1 MHEIEINSCVNF
13 RPRTSADKDYVMIGH
28 KESGCFASLGYYGPG
43 AGEHNINLN
52 YTDNQP
58 GCVTKSIV
66 IHEALHILGMIHEQS
81 RPDRNEFITVNWEKI
96 KVEKRF
102 QFNCINKQFFFRF
115 VGLLLTTGQIY
126 TGTVK
131 L

>member
-1 MHEIEINSCVNF
+1 
-13 RPRTSADKDYVMIGH
+13 MIGH
-28 KESGCFASLGYYGPG
+28 KKSGCFASLGYNPG

-52 YTDNQP
+52 YTTDPNQP

-66 IHEALHILGMIHEQS
+66 IHEALHILGFIHEQS
-81 RPDRNEFITVNWEKI
+81 RPDRNEFIKVNWKKI
-96 KVEKRF
+96 KVERRF
-102 QFNCINKQFFFRF
+102 QFYYINKKFFFRLI
-115 VGLLLTTGQIY
+115 GLLLTTGQIY